1 MLISTWEKEPSMNT
15 LSMSHM
21 LFLVIAT
28 LASGSAAAEPK
39 THAEN
44 GVISASKSGGV
55 TSAGGV
61 VARPNPEAAT
71 AMELAKAALDRVVT
85 TYQVDPDKVK
95 NLVKGSQGFAVLEN
109 LVKVGFVAAQIHG
122 QGFLVYRQKNGRW
135 GPPLMLEVYGTSVG
149 PQIGMRVTDVLIVFK
164 TRKSMQ
170 DLLNGRFLNGVVTPS
185 GSYLNVST
193 DAANLPTG
201 IVTYSLHRGLMLGQ
215 STDEYHVRLL
225 DQANLRL
232 YGKRLKSGEIAHI
245 DQVGLRLPAPVDM
258 FVDYVNE
265 QLGEPPHEVD
275 WKTGGPPPQR

>member
-1 MLISTWEKEPSMNT
+1 MNT

-28 LASGSAAAEPK
+28 LATGSATAEPK
-39 THAEN
+39 THAAN
-44 GVISASKSGGV
+44 GVTSASIAGGV
-55 TSAGGV
+55 TSADGV
-61 VARPNPEAAT
+61 VARPNPQVAT

-109 LVKVGFVAAQIHG
+109 LVKVGFVDAQIHG

-170 DLLNGRFLNGVVTPS
+170 DLLTWTFPEWCGDSRRFVSVCKHRCCQLTHWDRHLQPAS
-185 GSYLNVST
+185 GI
-193 DAANLPTG
+193 DAGA
-201 IVTYSLHRGLMLGQ
+201 
-215 STDEYHVRLL
+215 
-225 DQANLRL
+225 
-232 YGKRLKSGEIAHI
+232 
-245 DQVGLRLPAPVDM
+245 VD
-258 FVDYVNE
+258 
-265 QLGEPPHEVD
+265 
-275 WKTGGPPPQR
+275 R